1 LPRATRT
8 FNTDL
13 AELAYQIGRSDAFA
27 RILQEFRGGVI
38 DDQEAQERVLE
49 LLDNGNCKLYGDHG
63 PEEWSW
69 ALNERETGLLA
80 STLYREQLGGA

>member
-1 LPRATRT
+1 MPRATRT

-13 AELAYQIGRSDAFA
+13 AELAYQIGRSDAFG
-27 RILQEFRGGVI
+27 RINAEFQGRVI

-49 LLDNGNCKLYGDHG
+49 LLDTGNCKLYGDHG

-69 ALNERETGLLA
+69 ALDERETSVLA
-80 STLYREQLGGA
+80 STLYREGLGGT